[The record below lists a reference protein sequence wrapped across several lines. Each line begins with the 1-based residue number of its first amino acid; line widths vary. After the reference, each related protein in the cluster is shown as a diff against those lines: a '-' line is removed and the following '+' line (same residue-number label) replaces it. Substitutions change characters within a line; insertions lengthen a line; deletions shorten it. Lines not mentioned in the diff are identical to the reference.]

1 MSTKR
6 FLSGDEAFAEGVRLA
21 RPQVISA
28 YPITPQTVVV
38 ERLSEMVESGELKAE
53 YVHVESEHSALS
65 CAIGASA
72 TGARTFTATS
82 SQGLLYMAE
91 CLTYASGGRFPIVMM
106 NANRSTALPWNI
118 YGDQRDSL
126 ALLDHGWIQAY
137 AEDNQEALDLAL
149 MAYALA
155 EDARVQTPV
164 MVNLDG
170 FALTHTYE
178 TVDVPTPEQADAF
191 LPAYETKNRF
201 DFDGPVNIGFSA
213 GPEYNRYF
221 KYWEHRDMLN
231 VPTVLKEVEER
242 FDRVFGRKYSGMV
255 EAVQCED
262 AEYVLVTLG
271 SIAGLV
277 RSVLPALREKGLHVG
292 LLRIRY
298 LRPLPSCEIARAL
311 VHAKAVGVLE
321 KDVSFGAEGT
331 VFTNV
336 NSVLQQAGLHVPTC
350 NFIGGLGGDDI
361 TPQQVEEMFRVL
373 AERAAAAGS
382 KVVGNDEAVDVEAPG
397 SGASGGVSE
406 VAAAAAAGDAL
417 EASAVCETSV
427 APAAFAAPVAPAA
440 PVTLAANAAS
450 DFPRVMFLGIDDL
463 GSPGVCV
470 PDACPSSAYLPGACV
485 LDASPSS
492 TCSKEMN

>member
-1 MSTKR
+1 MSAKR

-21 RPQVISA
+21 RPQVVSA

-38 ERLSEMVESGELKAE
+38 ERLSEMVEVGDLAAE

-126 ALLDHGWIQAY
+126 ALLDHGWIQVY
-137 AEDNQEALDLAL
+137 AENNQEALDLAL
-149 MAYALA
+149 MAYAVA
-155 EDARVQTPV
+155 EDERVQTPV

-178 TVDVPTPEQADAF
+178 TVEVPSPEQADAF
-191 LPAYETKNRF
+191 LPPYQTKNRF
-201 DFDGPVNIGFSA
+201 DFEHPTNIGFSA

-221 KYWEHRDMLN
+221 KYQEHQDLLN
-231 VPTVLKEVEER
+231 APAVIEEVEQR
-242 FDRVFGRKYSGMV
+242 FAQVFGRRYPGLV

-262 AEYVLVTLG
+262 ADYVLVTLG
-271 SIAGLV
+271 SAAGLV
-277 RSVLPALREKGLHVG
+277 RTVVESLRAQGLRVG
-292 LLRIRY
+292 LLRVRY
-298 LRPLPSCEIARAL
+298 LRPLPTVAL
-311 VHAKAVGVLE
+311 AAALGNAKAVAVLE

-336 NSVLQQAGLHVPTC
+336 NSALQQAGVRVPTYD
-350 NFIGGLGGDDI
+350 FIGGLGGDDI
-361 TPQQVEEMFRVL
+361 MPVQVEAIFRTLV
-373 AERAAAAGS
+373 RS
-382 KVVGNDEAVDVEAPG
+382 
-397 SGASGGVSE
+397 VSE
-406 VAAAAAAGDAL
+406 GV
-417 EASAVCETSV
+417 EV
-427 APAAFAAPVAPAA
+427 
-440 PVTLAANAAS
+440 
-450 DFPRVMFLGIDDL
+450 PRVSFLGIDDT
-463 GSPGVCV
+463 PGAAAGTAAGPSGLVS
-470 PDACPSSAYLPGACV
+470 DACRDV
-485 LDASPSS
+485 
-492 TCSKEMN
+492 KEAN